1 MSLGEQDQAG
11 DAVRDTQAEKPQRQQ
26 PGEPYPDA
34 KQPTGSGSKDPG
46 DKVQADESA
55 KKSSPLPK
63 IIGGLLLL
71 IAIAAGVY
79 YYLSTKDIESTDDAF
94 TDGRSLTISPK
105 IAGYVTELLVDDN
118 QRVVTGQV
126 LARIDGR
133 DYITARDA
141 AAATVEVAEAQKRS
155 AEFSAAIARRNFPAR
170 LAQAQGDLEQARAKL
185 FQAQT
190 DYKRQRSVAAAATTQ
205 ANVDQA
211 TANLQ
216 AAQGQVTS
224 AEAVVQQATPVQEN
238 IGTSVQQVS
247 QLAGQLAQ
255 GRAQLA
261 QAELNITYA
270 TIKAPQDGW
279 ITKRNIEVGNYL
291 QPGAS
296 IFAIVTPEV
305 WITANFKESQLSRMR
320 VGQHVT
326 ISVDAYPN
334 MKLDG
339 HVDSIQLG
347 SGSRFTAF
355 PPENATGNFVKI
367 VQRVP
372 VKIIIDRGMDPAK
385 PLPLGISVV
394 PTVELK

>member
-79 YYLSTKDIESTDDAF
+79 YDLSTKDIESTDDAF

>member
-46 DKVQADESA
+46 DKVQADEPA

>member
-11 DAVRDTQAEKPQRQQ
+11 DAVRDTQAEKPQRHQ

-46 DKVQADESA
+46 DKVQADEPA

-305 WITANFKESQLSRMR
+305 
-320 VGQHVT
+320 
-326 ISVDAYPN
+326 
-334 MKLDG
+334 
-339 HVDSIQLG
+339 
-347 SGSRFTAF
+347 
-355 PPENATGNFVKI
+355 
-367 VQRVP
+367 
-372 VKIIIDRGMDPAK
+372 
-385 PLPLGISVV
+385 
-394 PTVELK
+394 

>member
-1 MSLGEQDQAG
+1 MSLGEQDQSG
-11 DAVRDTQAEKPQRQQ
+11 DDVRDTQAEKPQRQQ

-34 KQPTGSGSKDPG
+34 KQPTGSGDKDPG
-46 DKVQADESA
+46 DKVQADEPA

-118 QRVVTGQV
+118 QRVVTGQI

-155 AEFSAAIARRNFPAR
+155 AEFGAAIARRNFPAR